1 MTKIAQI
8 QFKPILGN
16 INLNTANAEKLIS
29 KCNNSDI
36 IILPE
41 LSDTAYNFP
50 DRNYAIEVSH
60 KVNENP
66 FAKMLMNKSE
76 EMNTCIISGI
86 CEKEG
91 QYLFNSSI
99 IVSKG
104 KILGLYRKIHLFM
117 NEKDIFEAGDGLL
130 DIYKIGDIKIGMQ
143 ICFDYLFP
151 EPWRI
156 LAQKKADII
165 AHPSN
170 LVTYNAFK
178 VVPALSIMNKVFIAT
193 TNRIGTERDLNFAGK
208 SFLCNPNGEIIAEAS
223 KLKEEIILS
232 EIDFKLSRNKMITSR
247 NHVFNDLRP
256 DSYH

>member
-1 MTKIAQI
+1 
-8 QFKPILGN
+8 
-16 INLNTANAEKLIS
+16 
-29 KCNNSDI
+29 
-36 IILPE
+36 
-41 LSDTAYNFP
+41 
-50 DRNYAIEVSH
+50 
-60 KVNENP
+60 
-66 FAKMLMNKSE
+66 
-76 EMNTCIISGI
+76 
-86 CEKEG
+86 
-91 QYLFNSSI
+91 
-99 IVSKG
+99 
-104 KILGLYRKIHLFM
+104 M

-193 TNRIGTERDLNFAGK
+193 TNRIGTKQDLNFAGK

-223 KLKEEIILS
+223 KLKEEIIFS